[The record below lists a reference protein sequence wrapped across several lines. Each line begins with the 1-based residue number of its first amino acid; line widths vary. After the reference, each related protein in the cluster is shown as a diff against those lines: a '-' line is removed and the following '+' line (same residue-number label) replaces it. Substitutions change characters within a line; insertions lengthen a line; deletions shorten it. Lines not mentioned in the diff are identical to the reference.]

1 MPVKATFLHHQILNN
16 PHSSNHENLACKT
29 GFVTDHQKE
38 FLRDF
43 FYIYI
48 FEFFRHMR
56 LWYHHILSCSLQVND
71 LPATCWCGWCVAQSY
86 SEIEKKKVSGVYY
99 LCTSSRLVYVNAG
112 THIFPSFPF
121 FSSPLYSILCVSLTL
136 LPCVLTEHWAVE
148 GVVLYTLLWWP
159 KNYCFHYPFCVSDL
173 SLIEEFPFLR
183 KVLYDK
189 LSSAEPTCVEN

>member
-1 MPVKATFLHHQILNN
+1 
-16 PHSSNHENLACKT
+16 
-29 GFVTDHQKE
+29 
-38 FLRDF
+38 
-43 FYIYI
+43 
-48 FEFFRHMR
+48 MR

-112 THIFPSFPF
+112 THVFPSFPF

-183 KVLYDK
+183 QTVFSWAYLCGELGWSYTNTNTSLMQVKFV
-189 LSSAEPTCVEN
+189 AENSNLHFSRSR